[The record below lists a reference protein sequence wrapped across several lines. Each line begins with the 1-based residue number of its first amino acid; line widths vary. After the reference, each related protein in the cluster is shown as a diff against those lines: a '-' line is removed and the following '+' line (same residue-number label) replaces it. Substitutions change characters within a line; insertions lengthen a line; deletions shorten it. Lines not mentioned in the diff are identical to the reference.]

1 MLTNGNKK
9 IAVVY
14 LLWSSEPEKYLP
26 RAIEGMKKQTYPK
39 DKIEFLIVYNSH
51 KPDEPSQCPYIRLE
65 IEKNQSELP
74 HTTFIE
80 QEKNLGFSGGNN
92 FGMQWAIDNGFD
104 YVFLHNGD
112 GFLGDS
118 CLEKLVEVMDSD
130 NKIGAAQ
137 SFVLLYPETELINTA
152 GNCAHYLGLGYCD
165 DYRKVA
171 KTVQLPKVKDIGY
184 ASGAAIMMRTDLLK
198 QYGLWD
204 QDFFMYHED
213 YDYSFR
219 LKSLGYRVVLASEAV
234 FYHQYTFVS
243 RSVAKYFWME
253 RNRFVFLLL
262 YYKWLTLVLILPMLL
277 VLEVGM
283 FLFSVAGGWWREKIK
298 VYAYWLKRNNWNL
311 WLKKRQ
317 QIMRSRK
324 VGDRELLKTMV
335 PAINF
340 DEKSVANPILH
351 YIGNPLM
358 WIYYQIFRLII
369 WW

>member
-1 MLTNGNKK
+1 MLTSGNKK

-14 LLWSSEPEKYLP
+14 LLWSSEPEKYLS

-51 KPDEPSQCPYIRLE
+51 KPDESSQCPYIRTE

-74 HTTFIE
+74 HTTIIE

-92 FGMQWAIDNGFD
+92 FGMHWAIDHGFD

-112 GFLGDS
+112 GFLGDE
-118 CLEKLVEVMDSD
+118 CLEKLIEAMDSD
-130 NKIGAAQ
+130 ARIGAAQ
-137 SFVLLYPETELINTA
+137 ALVLLYPEKELINTI

-165 DYRKVA
+165 AYRSPINSIKLS
-171 KTVQLPKVKDIGY
+171 KIKNIGY
-184 ASGAAIMMRTDLLK
+184 ASGAAIIMRTDLLK

-219 LKSLGYRVVLASEAV
+219 LKSLGYKVVATSEAV

-253 RNRFVFLLL
+253 RNRFAFLLL
-262 YYKWLTLVLILPMLL
+262 YYKWPTLILILPMLL
-277 VLEVGM
+277 TLEIGM
-283 FLFSVAGGWWREKIK
+283 FLFSVVGGWWREKIK
-298 VYAYWLKRNNWNL
+298 VYTYWLKKESWNL
-311 WLKKRQ
+311 WLKKRR
-317 QIMRSRK
+317 QIMTDRK
-324 VGDRELLKTMV
+324 VGDRELLQTMV
-335 PAINF
+335 ASINF
-340 DEKSVANPILH
+340 NEKSIANPILK
-351 YIGNPLM
+351 YVGNPLM
-358 WIYYQIFRLII
+358 WIYFQVLKLII